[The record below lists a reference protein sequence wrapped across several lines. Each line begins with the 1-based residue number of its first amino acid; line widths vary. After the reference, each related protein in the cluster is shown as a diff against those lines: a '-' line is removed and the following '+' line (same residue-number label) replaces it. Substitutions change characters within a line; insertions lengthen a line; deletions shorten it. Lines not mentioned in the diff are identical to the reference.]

1 MSNGESEN
9 NTVDSTKKSKSL
21 LFNYVSMLA
30 GTLSSKMLAMLGF
43 VMLSRFLG
51 VEDFGRYSLVFS
63 FWALLNTLM
72 DLGTSALLG
81 RDIAEAPKKTA
92 ETIESAIYIRV
103 GGFLLF
109 ALPAYF
115 IGRYLEMSPELIMIT
130 FYGLLVG
137 FEVYYDCFFSATMRL
152 DMAAKTR
159 YFSSILHVCL
169 IALGVLFKLDFIIL
183 VTIALSQPFFK
194 LLFDYFLYK
203 PFKITLRPP
212 NIARIKT
219 MLTDSWALWL
229 IGLLYIVLAR
239 IDSLMLVKLST
250 DGEYQLGLYSAAYRY
265 SEMLALFIA
274 SICPSILPLL
284 VEAKNTDDNGERIR
298 YLTSNGTRFFTAVLV
313 IISMCIFWYAKWII
327 LIFNGQDYIEGAASL
342 QILIWSQ
349 TMVAVNTLSYQ
360 VLMVY
365 NKQGARDF
373 LSACVSMVVL
383 NIGLN
388 MWFIPDYGSI
398 GASWATVITEITML
412 IVMLYFIKKYTPNR
426 LTKDVSIIAFFG
438 ALAMFPPILM
448 GSSMWGI
455 LSPIVFVGLI
465 VFSRTLTPSTIKQLV
480 NQKLNRS

>member
-1 MSNGESEN
+1 MNKDTSDIASIERP
-9 NTVDSTKKSKSL
+9 KQPKSL
-21 LFNYVSMLA
+21 LFNYISMLA

-81 RDIAEAPKKTA
+81 RDIAEEPSKTTD
-92 ETIESAIYIRV
+92 TIESAIYIRV

-115 IGRYLEMSPELIMIT
+115 IGRYLDMSPELIIIT

-159 YFSSILHVCL
+159 YFSSIVHVCL
-169 IALGVLFKLDFIIL
+169 IALGVLFKLDFLIL
-183 VTIALSQPFFK
+183 VTIALSQPLFK
-194 LLFDYFLYK
+194 LIFDYFLYK
-203 PFKITLRPP
+203 PFKISLHAP
-212 NIARIKT
+212 NFSRIKT

-229 IGLLYIVLAR
+229 VGLLYIVLAR
-239 IDSLMLVKLST
+239 IDTLMLVKLST

-284 VEAKNTDDNGERIR
+284 VEAKNTNDNGERIR
-298 YLTSNGTRFFTAVLV
+298 YLSSNGTRFFTAVLI
-313 IISMCIFWYAKWII
+313 IISMCIFWYAQWII
-327 LIFNGQDYIEGAASL
+327 LIFNGQAYIEGAQSL

-349 TMVAVNTLSYQ
+349 TLVAVNTLSYQ
-360 VLMVY
+360 ILMVY
-365 NKQGARDF
+365 NKQGSRDF
-373 LSACVSMVVL
+373 LSACVSMVIL

-388 MWFIPDYGSI
+388 FWLIPDFGSI
-398 GASWATVITEITML
+398 GASWATVATEITML

-426 LTKDVSIIAFFG
+426 LTKDVLIISVLG
-438 ALAMFPPILM
+438 GIAMVPPILM

-455 LSPIVFVGLI
+455 LSPLVFIGLI
-465 VFSRTLTPSTIKQLV
+465 VVSKTLTPTTIKQLV
-480 NQKLNRS
+480 NQKLNQT